1 MQEPEFLR
9 LIEANRP
16 RLERICRFYLKEIE
30 ARKDLMQE
38 IVFQIW
44 RSRERYRGDAHLNT
58 WLYRIAL
65 NTALAYVRKNK
76 KRFHESL
83 AQVESIGSDANSPI
97 EQLVRKNRKQR
108 LIQAIKQLKS
118 LDQTVVLLY
127 LEELSYEEIAEVTGL
142 TTTNVGAKISRIK
155 KRLSTIIQRV

>member
-1 MQEPEFLR
+1 MQESEFLR
-9 LIEANRP
+9 LIETNRP
-16 RLERICRFYLKEIE
+16 RLERICRFYLREVE

-44 RSRERYRGDAHLNT
+44 RSRERYRGDAQLNT

-65 NTALAYVRKNK
+65 NTALAYVRKHK

-83 AQVESIGSDANSPI
+83 DQVDKIGSEANSPI
-97 EQLVRKNRKQR
+97 EQLERKNRKESLLR
-108 LIQAIKQLKS
+108 AIKQLKS

-142 TTTNVGAKISRIK
+142 TTTNVGVKISRIK
-155 KRLSTIIQRV
+155 KRLSTIIQTV